1 MIHHVWLI
9 NRAGI
14 CLLDR
19 DYTGFEV
26 NKQLFTGFL
35 TALSYLA
42 NQFNRRLDSLNMG
55 GDMTIYYELQEQLII
70 AMAVDRDDNEAEIRR
85 KLRDIEE
92 EFKLKFGDALD
103 EWDGN
108 LSYFD
113 PFIKDLDRILM
124 LDWNFE
130 YNSRIKSREFKA
142 GYPTKAKVYV
152 NQRGKDLF
160 EVIREKTSKAKEA

>member
-19 DYTGFEV
+19 NYTGLEV

-42 NQFNRRLDSLNMG
+42 NQFNRKLDSLNMG
-55 GDMTIYYELQEQLII
+55 GDMTIYYELEDNLII
-70 AMAVDRDDNEAEIRR
+70 AIAVDRDDDEKEIRR
-85 KLRDIEE
+85 KIQNIKD
-92 EFKLKFGDALD
+92 EFKLKYASYL
-103 EWDGN
+103 ENWDGN
-108 LSYFD
+108 IGLFD
-113 PFIKDLDRILM
+113 PFLKDIDRILM

-130 YNSRIKSREFKA
+130 YNMKIKSGKA
-142 GYPTKAKVYV
+142 TLDYPKKTKVHLS
-152 NQRGKDLF
+152 QRGMDLF
-160 EVIREKTSKAKEA
+160 EAIRAKTVKSKD

>member
-19 DYTGFEV
+19 NYTGLEI

-42 NQFNRRLDSLNMG
+42 NQFNRKLDSLNMG
-55 GDMTIYYELQEQLII
+55 GDMTIYYELEDNLII
-70 AMAVDRDDNEAEIRR
+70 AIAVDRDDDEKEIRR
-85 KLRDIEE
+85 KIQNIKD
-92 EFKLKFGDALD
+92 EFKLKYASYL
-103 EWDGN
+103 ENWDGN
-108 LSYFD
+108 IGLFD
-113 PFIKDLDRILM
+113 PFLKDIDRILM

-130 YNSRIKSREFKA
+130 YNMKIKSGKA
-142 GYPTKAKVYV
+142 TLDYPKKTKVHLS
-152 NQRGKDLF
+152 QRGMDLF
-160 EVIREKTSKAKEA
+160 EAIRAKTVKSKD

>member
-19 DYTGFEV
+19 TYTGFKV

-42 NQFNRRLDSLNMG
+42 TEFNRKLDSLNIG
-55 GDMTIYYELQEQLII
+55 GDMTIYYELEENLVI
-70 AMAVDRDDNEAEIRR
+70 AMAADQDDNQQEIRR
-85 KLRDIEE
+85 KINEVYV
-92 EFKLKFGDALD
+92 EFKLKFGNIL
-103 EWDGN
+103 ENWDGN
-108 LSYFD
+108 LEKFD
-113 PFIKDLDRILM
+113 NFTKDLDRILM

-130 YNSRIKSREFKA
+130 YNNQIKENDMKLK
-142 GYPTKAKVYV
+142 YPTKAKVHLSR
-152 NQRGKDLF
+152 RGMDLF
-160 EVIREKTSKAKEA
+160 EAIKEKITKSKK